1 MRRRNRNNASQRID
15 GRISIER
22 ERMIITDNGD
32 KRKSAYLRMMDEY
45 GVFMQHTVA
54 MEECAELIQAI
65 SKVIRQGND
74 IDKMNMA
81 GEMADVLI
89 MMEQMMLYNG
99 ITLDDL
105 KKHMDG
111 KIERMESKGRDGIE

>member
-32 KRKSAYLRMMDEY
+32 KRKMAYLHLMDEY